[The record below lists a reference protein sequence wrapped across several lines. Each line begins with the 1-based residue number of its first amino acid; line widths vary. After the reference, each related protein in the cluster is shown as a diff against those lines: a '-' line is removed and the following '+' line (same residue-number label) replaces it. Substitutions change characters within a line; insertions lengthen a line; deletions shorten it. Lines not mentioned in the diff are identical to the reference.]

1 MKWKLIFFLSLFGL
15 AMAFATVFWLR
26 MKIEPVFWLVIFII
40 CAYLIAKNCSKWYFL
55 HGFLVSLVNCI
66 WITAIHIFFFHTY
79 MGNHVN
85 MAQKMADM
93 PYSSHPLRL
102 MTITGIIIGIVSG
115 LILGLFAFIASKLLK
130 KHKSDNLLIDA

>member
-1 MKWKLIFFLSLFGL
+1 MKWKLIFLLSLFGL

-26 MKIEPVFWLVIFII
+26 IKIESVFWLVIFII

-55 HGFLVSLVNCI
+55 HGFLVSIINCI
-66 WITAIHIFFFHTY
+66 WITAVHIFFFHIY
-79 MGNHVN
+79 MGNHVI

-102 MTITGIIIGIVSG
+102 IAITGIIIGIVSG
-115 LILGLFAFIASKLLK
+115 LILGLFAFIASKLIKEK
-130 KHKSDNLLIDA
+130 KA

>member
-1 MKWKLIFFLSLFGL
+1 MKWKLIFLLSLFGL

-26 MKIEPVFWLVIFII
+26 MKIEPLFWLVIFVI

-55 HGFLVSLVNCI
+55 NGFMVSIINCI
-66 WITAIHIFFFHTY
+66 WITVVHIFFFHTY

-93 PYSSHPLRL
+93 PYSGHPLRL
-102 MTITGIIIGIVSG
+102 MVITGIIIGIVSG
-115 LILGLFAFIASKLLK
+115 LVLGLFAYGASKLINK
-130 KHKSDNLLIDA
+130 RKA